1 MALACT
7 KVEAFVREIDEP
19 ITKRFTQVVK
29 ISFTGA
35 NTDVTHDLGAY
46 VAGSLG
52 TLWTA
57 VGADGAAGQAALGI
71 LQTLQPSIATG
82 LGVKSPEIEKR
93 TPLGSAATAATN
105 QVVRAVANGVTN
117 LTYFS
122 GDAPTAPTYY
132 IEFDLVNGSHGV
144 KYPSP

>member
-19 ITKRFTQVVK
+19 ITKRFTQIVK
-29 ISFTGA
+29 ISLTGA
-35 NTDVTHDLGAY
+35 NTDITHDLGAY

-57 VGADGAAGQAALGI
+57 IGADGGAGQAALGI
-71 LQTLQPSIATG
+71 LQSVGPSIATG
-82 LGVKSPEIEKR
+82 LGVKSPDIEKR
-93 TPLGSAATAATN
+93 TLLGSAATAATN
-105 QVVRAVANGVTN
+105 QVVRNVANGVTN

-122 GDAPTAPTYY
+122 GDAPVAPTYY
-132 IEFDLVNGSHGV
+132 IELDLLPGCHGV
-144 KYPSP
+144 KYPA